1 LFLPVLGPDEQ
12 RLLEASM
19 AYVSGNPIMTDA
31 EFDDLKLR
39 LKVGSYH
46 IYRNLEMNKHILATM
61 LYPKNLLSFS

>member
-1 LFLPVLGPDEQ
+1 MVDSLFLPVLGPDEQ

-39 LKVGSYH
+39 LKVGSCH
-46 IYRNLEMNKHILATM
+46 LD
-61 LYPKNLLSFS
+61 FSNVAI